1 VAASTDGGVTWTSLC
16 GEYTHNGS
24 IYQDPGNPVYD
35 GTQRDW
41 VLESMNLSDYLG
53 QRIKLQF
60 SLISDAASNGDGFYL
75 DDARVRAKL
84 FDSTSIGIATLEN
97 NAPEN
102 IIASPNPASTI
113 AELQMYCRN
122 SFPAT
127 MSIRNVTG
135 QVLLTEYLSLENGV
149 NKKDIDVSA
158 WPEGMYIAQ
167 INGESYHQQI
177 KLIVHHH

>member
-1 VAASTDGGVTWTSLC
+1 
-16 GEYTHNGS
+16 
-24 IYQDPGNPVYD
+24 
-35 GTQRDW
+35 
-41 VLESMNLSDYLG
+41 
-53 QRIKLQF
+53 
-60 SLISDAASNGDGFYL
+60 
-75 DDARVRAKL
+75 L

-97 NAPEN
+97 HAAEN
-102 IIASPNPASTI
+102 IIASPNPANTI

-135 QVLLTEYLSLENGV
+135 QVLLTEYLSVENGV